1 MSRRG
6 GHYDQDHE
14 QDLRPGGG
22 SGPRRGPSRGLP
34 TDRTGSGLPTDR
46 TGNGT
51 VNHGPEKAPHAGRDE
66 GPDAR
71 TAGDGDTARFAT
83 PADLFGGGGPF
94 GGGPAGGG
102 PFGLGD
108 GEGDGV
114 DEDALRRMMHGVVQ
128 GLEPSEG
135 SLDRLYRAVPAR
147 RARRRQALVGAAAA
161 ALLIGTAIP
170 AFVHVAGSKGSSTA
184 SPAIAGHG
192 EQAQGGNGDAPGA
205 ESGNGSGGDGGAG
218 QHNGGQ
224 GLPQSTV
231 SPSGSSGQGMDGDTT
246 GASADPAVSAENAM
260 PACDPGQL
268 GVKSARTGA
277 AGADGTVYG
286 AFRIANVSSTECS
299 VSSSGTVGFE
309 AMGAADPTRIE
320 VVRHTEG
327 DPASG
332 LPDPATEEGTVLLKP
347 DMVYEVQ
354 FAWVPKDSCPSTG
367 SSPTPTPT
375 EGAAGS
381 GNGGGTS
388 GSTAGSGTGE
398 SEAGTETQ
406 FGSAEGGGAAQG
418 SISVQHTPEPGAP
431 VAATKIDNACA
442 GTIYRTGVLEP
453 SS

>member
-6 GHYDQDHE
+6 ADHNQDHG
-14 QDLRPGGG
+14 QDLRPRGGN
-22 SGPRRGPSRGLP
+22 GPRRGPSR
-34 TDRTGSGLPTDR
+34 GLPTDR

-71 TAGDGDTARFAT
+71 TAEDGDTARFAT
-83 PADLFGGGGPF
+83 PADLFGSGGPF

-102 PFGLGD
+102 PFGD
-108 GEGDGV
+108 GGGA

-128 GLEPSEG
+128 NLEPSEG

-147 RARRRQALVGAAAA
+147 RARRRQALVGAAAPP
-161 ALLIGTAIP
+161 LLIGTAIP

-192 EQAQGGNGDAPGA
+192 EQAQGGNGDAPGTD
-205 ESGNGSGGDGGAG
+205 SGNGSGGDGGAG

-231 SPSGSSGQGMDGDTT
+231 SPSDSSGQGMDGDTT
-246 GASADPAVSAENAM
+246 GASADPAVSAGGAM

-268 GVKSARTGA
+268 GVASARTGA

-286 AFRIANVSSTECS
+286 AFRIANVSSTDCS

-332 LPDPATEEGTVLLKP
+332 LPDPATEEGIVLLKP

-354 FAWVPKDSCPSTG
+354 FAWVPKDTCPSTG

-375 EGAAGS
+375 EGAAGN

-388 GSTAGSGTGE
+388 GATAGSGTGE

-418 SISVQHTPEPGAP
+418 SIFVQHTPEPGAP
-431 VAATKIDNACA
+431 VATTKIDNACA